1 MLRPP
6 FHRESLHDGPGPL
19 GIAGPVHDHCPSL
32 STLAGFPA
40 RLALGHRLS
49 CTWKVPDERLGHA
62 KSECAEHADV
72 EQPEQTAN
80 GN

>member
-1 MLRPP
+1 MT
-6 FHRESLHDGPGPL
+6 
-19 GIAGPVHDHCPSL
+19 IA
-32 STLAGFPA
+32 PA
-40 RLALGHRLS
+40 RLALGHCLS